1 MHVSAM
7 VFAAGLGTRLYPL
20 TQDRPKALVEI
31 NGRTLLE
38 TVVQRIADAGIHDIV
53 VNVHHFSDLMKEF
66 IASHAFDA
74 DVRISDETDFLLDT
88 AGGLKF
94 AEPLLQ
100 YSDQILLHN
109 VDILSNIDIKALIDN
124 HLQND
129 AMATLAVRSRK
140 TSRYLLFDKA
150 TMRLGGWENVSTGEK
165 RVEFPMSEELPL
177 GFSGIHVVRRDI
189 LSHIPAGEKL
199 SMTPLY
205 LGLAANH
212 LIQGYLHQTDDW
224 MDVGKYEDVVKL
236 QATAASGGKSQLENK

>member
-38 TVVQRIADAGIHDIV
+38 TVIQRITEAGIRDIV
-53 VNVHHFSDLMKEF
+53 VNVHHFSDLMKEY
-66 IASHAFDA
+66 IASHSFDA
-74 DVRISDETDFLLDT
+74 DIRISDETDFLLDT

-100 YSDQILLHN
+100 NSDHILLHN
-109 VDILSNIDIKALIDN
+109 VDILSNIDLKSLIDN

-140 TSRYLLFDKA
+140 TSRYLLFDKT
-150 TMRLGGWENVSTGEK
+150 TMRLCGWKNVSTGEK
-165 RVEFPMSEELPL
+165 RVELPMGEELPL
-177 GFSGIHVVRRDI
+177 GFSGIHVVSRDI
-189 LSHIPAGEKL
+189 FNHIPAGEKL

-205 LGLAANH
+205 LDLASKY
-212 LIQGYLHQTDDW
+212 LIQGYLHQDDEW
-224 MDVGKYEDVVKL
+224 MDVGKYDDVVKL
-236 QATAASGGKSQLENK
+236 QSVKTDNAI